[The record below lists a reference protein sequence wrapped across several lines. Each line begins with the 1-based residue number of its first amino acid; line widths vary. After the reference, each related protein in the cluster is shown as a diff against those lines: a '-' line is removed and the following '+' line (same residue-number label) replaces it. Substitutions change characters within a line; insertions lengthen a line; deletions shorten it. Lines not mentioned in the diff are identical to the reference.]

1 MGAQFAVIVGW
12 MLGLVLAYLLLT
24 HAGGAATIV
33 QSSSSGGAS
42 LLKTLQ
48 GR

>member
-1 MGAQFAVIVGW
+1 MGEKFAVIVGW

-24 HAGGAATIV
+24 HAGGAAQIV
-33 QSSSSGGAS
+33 SSSSSGGAS
-42 LLKTLQ
+42 ILKTLQ

>member
-1 MGAQFAVIVGW
+1 MGAQFAQIVAW

-24 HAGGAATIV
+24 HSGGAAQILN
-33 QSSSSGGAS
+33 SSASGGANV
-42 LLKTLQ
+42 LKTLQ